1 LGDTPVT
8 ADLLIRIG
16 PLIGGVILMVICAV
30 AILRNPA
37 VSNVFA
43 GLLAFG
49 GLLFVIP
56 ALAFFNFK
64 GLGIELSGQAAT
76 TGQVSE
82 QAAGINARLED
93 IKTSLADL
101 SRKVAPAAP
110 PPPPPSA
117 EFGANRSST
126 VIVVYPSDP
135 KMKILAKQMENDLL
149 KKGYLATSVFSDYSE
164 LSDAKKGTPGSVRY
178 VFTDPAK
185 AASIKQ
191 LLKPETTGLTAL
203 PDDQRQQMSADVQ
216 VLLF

>member
-1 LGDTPVT
+1 MT
-8 ADLLIRIG
+8 ADFLIRIG

-64 GLGIELSGQAAT
+64 GLGIEFGAGRDHRSGL
-76 TGQVSE
+76 GVGG
-82 QAAGINARLED
+82 AGINARLED

-110 PPPPPSA
+110 PPPSA
-117 EFGANRSST
+117 DFGANRSST

-185 AASIKQ
+185 ATSIKQ
-191 LLKPETTGLTAL
+191 LLKPETTGLTVL
-203 PDDQRQQMSADVQ
+203 PDDQRQLMSADVQ

>member
-1 LGDTPVT
+1 MT
-8 ADLLIRIG
+8 ADLLIRLG
-16 PLIGGVILMVICAV
+16 PLLGGLILMIICAV

-37 VSNVFA
+37 VSNIFA

-93 IKTSLADL
+93 IKTALADL
-101 SRKVAPAAP
+101 GRKVAPTAPAPAP
-110 PPPPPSA
+110 PSP
-117 EFGANRSST
+117 EFGANRTST

-135 KMKILAKQMENDLL
+135 KTKVLAKQMENDLL
-149 KKGYLATSVFSDYSE
+149 RKGYLATSVFSDYAE
-164 LSDAKKGTPGSVRY
+164 LSDAKKGSPGSVRY
-178 VFTDPAK
+178 IFTDPAK
-185 AASIKQ
+185 AASVKQ
-191 LLKPETTGLTAL
+191 LLKSETAGLTVL

-216 VLLF
+216 ILLF

>member
-1 LGDTPVT
+1 MGDTPMT

-82 QAAGINARLED
+82 QAAGINARLQD
-93 IKTSLADL
+93 I
-101 SRKVAPAAP
+101 R
-110 PPPPPSA
+110 
-117 EFGANRSST
+117 
-126 VIVVYPSDP
+126 
-135 KMKILAKQMENDLL
+135 
-149 KKGYLATSVFSDYSE
+149 
-164 LSDAKKGTPGSVRY
+164 
-178 VFTDPAK
+178 
-185 AASIKQ
+185 
-191 LLKPETTGLTAL
+191 TAL
-203 PDDQRQQMSADVQ
+203 AQSRQQLS
-216 VLLF
+216 